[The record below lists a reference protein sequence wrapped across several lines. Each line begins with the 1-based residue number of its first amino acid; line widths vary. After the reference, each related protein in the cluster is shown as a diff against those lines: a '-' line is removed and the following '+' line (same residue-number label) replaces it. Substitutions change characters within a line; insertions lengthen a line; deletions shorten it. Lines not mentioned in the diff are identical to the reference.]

1 MPPKRPLT
9 DTNSYQSPPPAH
21 RAAPGNEHHHSP
33 LPGHHQETPV
43 DAAVA
48 ITTPP
53 RNNIRN
59 DAENLSPTNGS
70 CPSASTVTGEMNG
83 MATTTAMQNPSQA
96 EMQPVAVVGGG
107 ARAAY
112 QASPPQAEIQPV
124 AVVGGGARA
133 AYQATQQ
140 QRIITCNLSNI
151 PLSK

>member
-9 DTNSYQSPPPAH
+9 DTNSYQSPPPGQ
-21 RAAPGNEHHHSP
+21 RANHGNEHHHSP

-59 DAENLSPTNGS
+59 DDENLSPTSGS
-70 CPSASTVTGEMNG
+70 SLPGEMNG
-83 MATTTAMQNPSQA
+83 MGTTTALQSPPQA

-112 QASPPQAEIQPV
+112 QAS
-124 AVVGGGARA
+124 
-133 AYQATQQ
+133 QQ